1 MFCLLHWPVFRK
13 QNAVLVL
20 SNRPQSLIA
29 ARGASSTHENCIHV
43 HRLHYRQ
50 TANNLHF
57 GVFSLINS
65 SCSIEMTR
73 PDLFSFSLL
82 PSDIFFRHP
91 FVFLNPVRFHQL
103 KRCHGNSHLHCC
115 RWATIIWLPD
125 LWLLAQVQLEPLSS
139 VGCQWKFALQL
150 NEDKSFWNSIDCQWK
165 TELPV
170 EMNTRVFE
178 FNELPMKT
186 DVASGNEGRSLLSLT
201 DCQWKPAS
209 QVEIKAEV
217 FGIQST
223 CQWKLALQVKMKG
236 W

>member
-1 MFCLLHWPVFRK
+1 VFCLLHWPVFRK
-13 QNAVLVL
+13 QNAALVL

-91 FVFLNPVRFHQL
+91 FVFLNPVRFQQL

-125 LWLLAQVQLEPLSS
+125 LWLLAQVQLESLEFSR
-139 VGCQWKFALQL
+139 
-150 NEDKSFWNSIDCQWK
+150 
-165 TELPV
+165 LPV
-170 EMNTRVFE
+170 KICVAIKWRQE
-178 FNELPMKT
+178 FLKFNRLPMKNR
-186 DVASGNEGRSLLSLT
+186 VASGNEYKSL
-201 DCQWKPAS
+201 W
-209 QVEIKAEV
+209 I
-217 FGIQST
+217 
-223 CQWKLALQVKMKG
+223 
-236 W
+236 